1 MCRLMN
7 EDIHFPDP
15 SDELDLHN
23 FKPSDA
29 SELID
34 EFIWSC
40 KESGFHTGA
49 IIHGKGTGS
58 LRELTHSRLKNN
70 KLVKTFQ
77 IAGSGNIGNW
87 GKTTFQLID

>member
-1 MCRLMN
+1 MN
-7 EDIHFPDP
+7 KDIHFLDP

-23 FKPSDA
+23 FRPSDV
-29 SELID
+29 SGLID

-40 KESGFHTGA
+40 KESGFHAGA
-49 IIHGKGTGS
+49 IIHGKGTGN
-58 LRELTHSRLKNN
+58 LRELTHSRLKKN